1 MKRLSLFVVI
11 ITLLLPLSAQ
21 ESGDTGDGFSAG
33 LNLGSDLLPNPDTG
47 VMESWS
53 KLGFQPDLA
62 MGKFGIGLDLTF
74 RFQLYPDESNPF
86 VLYTPDWVPSGG
98 KTIFDVYLPKI
109 MYVRYGKRGI
119 DPLYVKLGSISD
131 FGLGNGLIVSDYAN
145 TKFLPEQR
153 LFGLQAGVD
162 GALFN
167 VPYFGV
173 EALTGNLAN
182 LDVIGGRV
190 YVRPLAFM
198 GKSILGRVQIG
209 GTAVVDRNPLIY
221 TTAEEITA
229 SSYPV
234 TKLIYVYG
242 ADVTVPIV
250 TGEVFSL
257 TAFVEGAREMNGAM
271 GAITG
276 VGGRLISFISYGAQ
290 IRYLQEG
297 FIPTY
302 FDNNY
307 DLYRAERFDY
317 IESTLPGDFTAG
329 WLASLGF
336 DLFNRKLQFS
346 AILDGPFAPVPAPDA
361 DTDNSSAYPHL
372 KGKVLLGEGIIGGLS
387 LEGGY
392 EKYFIGRE
400 TGIFDDLIDPQDAV
414 IGFGVN
420 YKTGATVLTLSYT
433 YSWNP
438 SKVNDDSSIGGFDVS
453 SSLSASVRF

>member
-1 MKRLSLFVVI
+1 MKRLSLFFVI
-11 ITLLLPLSAQ
+11 IVLLLPLSAQ
-21 ESGDTGDGFSAG
+21 EAGNSGDGFSAG
-33 LNLGSDLLPNPDTG
+33 LNLGSDLLPDPNDPT
-47 VMESWS
+47 VITSWS

-62 MGKFGIGLDLTF
+62 MGKLGIGLDLTF
-74 RFQLYPDESNPF
+74 RFKLYPDGSTPF
-86 VLYTPDWVPSGG
+86 VLYTPDWIPMNGQTV
-98 KTIFDVYLPKI
+98 FDVYLPKI
-109 MYVRYGKRGI
+109 MYLRYGKRGI

-131 FGLGNGLIVSDYAN
+131 FGLANGLIVSDYAN
-145 TKFLPEQR
+145 TKFLPQTR

-162 GALFN
+162 GALFK

-190 YVRPLAFM
+190 YIRPLAFM
-198 GKSILGRVQIG
+198 DASILGRIQIG
-209 GTAVVDRNPLIY
+209 GTAVVDRDPLIY
-221 TTAEEITA
+221 TTDAEIIA
-229 SSYPV
+229 SSYPA

-242 ADVTVPIV
+242 ADVTVPVV
-250 TGEVFSL
+250 TGDVFSL

-276 VGGRLISFISYGAQ
+276 VGGKLIGFISYGAQ

-317 IESTLPGDFTAG
+317 IESTVPGNFTAG
-329 WLASLGF
+329 WLANLGF
-336 DLFNRKLQFS
+336 DLFNKKLQFS
-346 AILDGPFAPVPAPDA
+346 ALLDGPFAPIPVTAS
-361 DTDNSSAYPHL
+361 DNSAAYPHL
-372 KGKVLLGEGIIGGLS
+372 KGRLSLGEGMIGGLS
-387 LEGGY
+387 FDGSY
-392 EKYFIGRE
+392 EKYFLGRQAPFFE
-400 TGIFDDLIDPQDAV
+400 DLIDPMDAA

-420 YKTGATVLTLSYT
+420 YKTGATVLTLAYR

-438 SKVNDDSSIGGFDVS
+438 SKVNDDSTVGGFDVS